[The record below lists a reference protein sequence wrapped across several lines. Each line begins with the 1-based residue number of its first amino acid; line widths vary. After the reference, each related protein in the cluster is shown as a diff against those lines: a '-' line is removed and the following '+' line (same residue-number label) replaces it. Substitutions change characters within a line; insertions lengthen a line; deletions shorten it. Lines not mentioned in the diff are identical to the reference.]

1 MVPEGFVDE
10 GVEGPRSVETGP
22 PQLID
27 INIAINTAYGTQR
40 LMTLF

>member
-10 GVEGPRSVETGP
+10 GVDGARSVETGP

-27 INIAINTAYGTQR
+27 SHTANGTQR
-40 LMTLF
+40 FMTSL